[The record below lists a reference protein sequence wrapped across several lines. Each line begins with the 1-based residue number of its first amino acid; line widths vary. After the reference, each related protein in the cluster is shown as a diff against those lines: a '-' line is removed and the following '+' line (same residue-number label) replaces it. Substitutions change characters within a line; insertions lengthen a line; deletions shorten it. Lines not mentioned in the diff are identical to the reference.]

1 MPTLNTLGHPSKRTT
16 FTYEGSITTGVRL
29 HQTGNPKIDAAFFA
43 AALKQFAGQ
52 EVKGGFKMDDPPK
65 EGFGWWVQENSA
77 RCNSQK
83 LSARHGSFMA
93 AILCAEAG
101 ATSRLNGTSVW
112 LRFPK

>member
-1 MPTLNTLGHPSKRTT
+1 LAHPSKRTT
-16 FTYEGSITTGVRL
+16 FTYDGSITTGVRL
-29 HQTGNPKIDAAFFA
+29 HQRGKPKIDAAFFA

-52 EVKGGFKMDDPPK
+52 EVKGGFKMDDPPN

-77 RCNSQK
+77 SSNSRT
-83 LSARHGSFMA
+83 LTPRHGSFVA

-101 ATSRLNGTSVW
+101 VTSGLEGLAVW